1 MVGMTFLLAILAP
14 LGLGLFTVAMERMER
29 SVVGPVLGSVVGPAA
44 GSAVGSAVGGGASA

>member
-29 SVVGPVLGSVVGPAA
+29 SVVGPV
-44 GSAVGSAVGGGASA
+44 VGSAVGGGAPA